1 MANLTLSLD
10 DDLLRR
16 ARMRALELDT
26 TVNAM
31 VRDYLAGVAG
41 ENPTRQALTDF
52 LDLADQVSAS
62 SGPDGHDWSREDLY
76 ER

>member
-1 MANLTLSLD
+1 MANLTLSVD
-10 DDLLRR
+10 DELLRR

-31 VRDYLAGVAG
+31 VREYLEGLAGVS
-41 ENPTRQALTDF
+41 PTKQALTEF
-52 LDLADQVSAS
+52 LDITEGLTAS
-62 SGPDGHDWSREDLY
+62 SGPEGRGWSREDLY

>member
-1 MANLTLSLD
+1 MANLTLSVD

-26 TVNAM
+26 TVNAV
-31 VRDYLAGVAG
+31 VRDYLEGFAG
-41 ENPTRQALTDF
+41 ESPARRALADF
-52 LDLADQVSAS
+52 LEITDGIAVS
-62 SGPDGHDWSREDLY
+62 SGDEGRGWKREDLY